1 MKRIFCGWF
10 WFYLLFFAGLSDALA
25 QISQDTSTGS
35 YHNLSGYYLSQDVNK
50 SLEGQLLM
58 RVNVWGEVTKPG
70 TYEVPDQTD
79 LVSLISTAGGPTESA
94 KLNKV
99 KLVRNH
105 YQKKEI
111 FKINLKKYMEDG
123 SYNNIPKVFPGDT
136 VVIPK
141 SGFFRLAKYM
151 SFLYNVAVIA
161 ATVKI
166 YTD

>member
-1 MKRIFCGWF
+1 MKRIVCSWL
-10 WFYLLFFAGLSDALA
+10 WIYLLFFSGLSDTLA
-25 QISQDTSTGS
+25 QNSQDSSNVSSKT
-35 YHNLSGYYLSQDVNK
+35 LSGYYLSQDLNK
-50 SLEGQLLM
+50 SLEGQMLM
-58 RVNVWGEVTKPG
+58 KVNVWGEVTRPG

-94 KLNKV
+94 KLRDV

-111 FKINLKKYMEDG
+111 IKINLKKYMEDRN
-123 SYNNIPKVFPGDT
+123 YNNIPKVFPGDT

-166 YTD
+166 YRD

>member
-1 MKRIFCGWF
+1 MKRIVYSWF
-10 WFYLLFFAGLSDALA
+10 VFYFLFLSGLSKPLA
-25 QISQDTSTGS
+25 QVTPDTSNGS
-35 YHNLSGYYLSQDVNK
+35 AKPLSGYYLSQDLNK

-58 RVNVWGEVTKPG
+58 RVNVWGEVTRPG
-70 TYEVPDQTD
+70 TYEVSDQTD

-111 FKINLKKYMEDG
+111 YKINLKKYMEDG
-123 SYNNIPKVFPGDT
+123 SYNNIPKVYPGDT

-141 SGFFRLAKYM
+141 SGFFKLAKYM